1 MSLGLT
7 ALIKQ
12 FTPSPLQVIHDN
24 YLDAQGIE
32 LWIKRDDLLHPIIS
46 GNKWRKLKYSV
57 NHALSLNADTLI
69 SMGGAYSNHLHALA
83 YLGKLLPINTIG
95 LIRGEQPLNLTPS
108 LYDMQNWG
116 MQLRYINRSDYRHL
130 RHYRQWHELPDLQAG
145 QYWLVEGGAQAFAL
159 LGIAEIITEID
170 ISYDWLCVACG
181 TGTTLAG
188 LRASAS
194 ADISVLGI
202 AALKNNSFLE
212 TDINQLIP
220 ENNKPYYINNDYA
233 FGGFAKTSPELLN
246 FMAEFEYKTAITL
259 EPVYT
264 GKLFYALYDLIK
276 QGYFKRGQRIIA
288 LHTGGLQGNRG
299 FKEGGASKKQVS

>member
-32 LWIKRDDLLHPIIS
+32 LWIKRDDCLHPIIS

-57 NHALSLNADTLI
+57 NHALSLNVDTLI

-95 LIRGEQPLNLTPS
+95 LIRGEPPLILTPT
-108 LYDMQNWG
+108 LHDMQSWG
-116 MQLRYINRSDYRHL
+116 MQLRYVSRSDYRNL
-130 RHYRQWHELPDLQAG
+130 RHYRQWHELPDLQTG

-202 AALKNNSFLE
+202 AALKNNGFLE
-212 TDINQLIP
+212 KDINQLIP
-220 ENNKPYYINNDYA
+220 ENNKPYYINNNYA

-299 FKEGGASKKQVS
+299 FKKDGASKKQVS